1 MTVLGVTGQPPRLP
15 AVAVLPLDRMLDRP
29 DPDLRYALALPM
41 APGENGARL
50 SADASRAGRD
60 LHLDLAA
67 YVERAEAKGEAGE
80 VVSVPVFGSPQ
91 AGGRLDE
98 VLLVGTGDGSP
109 SAFRRAGAVTAR
121 RVGKQT
127 TTVASAVVGAARDD
141 AVRAYVEGY
150 ALASYAYSRAAR
162 DDDRGPIPLDL
173 HVRRPSQRAEAARR
187 ALVTA
192 GAVHLSR
199 DLGNEPADI
208 KSPGWLAEVTA
219 AAASAA
225 GLTSR
230 IRDEADL
237 AAEGFGGVLAVG
249 QGSVRPPRLI
259 ELAYRPS
266 GRGRVPHIVLVGKG
280 ITFDTGGISLK
291 PNEGML
297 LMKMDMAA
305 GAAII
310 GTMTALRDL
319 DVSVRVTALV
329 AAAENMPSGTAQRP
343 SDVITQYGGRTV
355 EVLNTDAE
363 GRLVLADALA
373 YADRRLNPDAIID
386 LATLTGAGTMALG
399 KRVAGFYATDE
410 RLAAGLQRASVR
422 SGDRIWRMPLVED
435 YRPAISSDIA
445 DLANIA
451 TDKAIGAGSIT
462 AALFLREFVGMR
474 PWAHFDM
481 SGPAKTDKDED
492 ELSRGATGFGV
503 RLLLNWLEA
512 GAPGVRRR
520 S

>member
-1 MTVLGVTGQPPRLP
+1 MTVLGVTGQPSRLP
-15 AVAVLPLDRMLDRP
+15 GLAVLPLVRMLDRP
-29 DPDLRYALALPM
+29 DPDLRYALALPLT
-41 APGENGARL
+41 PGEDGARL
-50 SADASRAGRD
+50 DAGAERVGRD
-60 LHLDLAA
+60 LRLDLAA
-67 YVERAEAKGEAGE
+67 YLERAGAKGEAGE
-80 VVSVPVFGSPQ
+80 VVSVPVIASSET
-91 AGGRLDE
+91 GGRLDE

-109 SAFRRAGAVTAR
+109 AALRRAGAGTAR
-121 RVGKQT
+121 RVGKGT
-127 TTVASAVVGAARDD
+127 TTVASAVVGAARDE

-150 ALASYAYSRAAR
+150 ALASYAYSRAAG
-162 DDDRGPIPLDL
+162 DDRGPIPLDL
-173 HVRRPSQRAEAARR
+173 HVRRPGQRAEAARR

-192 GAVHLSR
+192 RSVHLTR
-199 DLGNEPADI
+199 DLGNEPADV
-208 KSPGWLAEVTA
+208 KSPAWLAEVTA

-225 GLTSR
+225 GLTIR
-230 IRDEADL
+230 VRDETAL

-266 GRGRVPHIVLVGKG
+266 GQGRAPHVVLVGKG

-291 PNEGML
+291 PNQGML

-310 GTMTALRDL
+310 GSMTALRDL
-319 DVSVRVTALV
+319 DVPVRVTALV

-399 KRVAGFYATDE
+399 KRVAGYYATDE
-410 RLAAGLQRASVR
+410 RLAAALERASAR

-435 YRPAISSDIA
+435 YRPAIDSDVA

-451 TDKAIGAGSIT
+451 TDKAVGAGSIT

-474 PWAHFDM
+474 PWVHLDM
-481 SGPAKTDKDED
+481 SGPAKTDKDD
-492 ELSRGATGFGV
+492 DDLSRGATGFGV
-503 RLLLNWLEA
+503 RLLLSWLEA
-512 GAPGVRRR
+512 GAPGVRIR